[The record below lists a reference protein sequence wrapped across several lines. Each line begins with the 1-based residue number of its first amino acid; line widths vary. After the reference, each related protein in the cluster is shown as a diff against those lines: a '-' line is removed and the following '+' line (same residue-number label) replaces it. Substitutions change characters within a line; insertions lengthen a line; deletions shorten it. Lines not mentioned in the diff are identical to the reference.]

1 MVPFGLQD
9 DLATC
14 SNREEKRMKR
24 RMAMAAIVA
33 SLGLTP
39 MIASAQAIK
48 TNVAVYTGALVTVP
62 AYVAKDLGIYE
73 KHGLDVTL
81 MDFRSAPDATAALF
95 SGAVDLMSNSPGN
108 MMLVN
113 SRGRDL
119 VTIIDNFP
127 APVWSIVVASRMA
140 TPHKAA
146 GYPALIRDL
155 KGKKIGVPA
164 IGSDGHNFARR
175 FLRDAGLDPEKDATF
190 LAVGLGPDAVAAFKA
205 GQLDAVMAI
214 EPVQSVLEGLGG
226 KVLLDLQADK
236 TIPEFASWTSSVYHS
251 TKAHADKN
259 ADMMKRFQAAQE
271 AAIALVR
278 DPANAEK
285 IAGVWSRY
293 NKALTPE
300 QMKGVLVRLG
310 KAFDVKFNCNGTRN
324 VGKFQV
330 DNGLIKADQV
340 QDCRQLA
347 WSGAGKYLP

>member
-1 MVPFGLQD
+1 MY
-9 DLATC
+9 
-14 SNREEKRMKR
+14 R
-24 RMAMAAIVA
+24 RLMMAAA
-33 SLGLTP
+33 ALAALLPGL
-39 MIASAQAIK
+39 AAAQALPA
-48 TNVAVYTGALVTVP
+48 NVAVYTGALVTVP
-62 AYVAKDLGIYE
+62 TYVAKDLGIYD
-73 KHGLDVTL
+73 KHGLNVSL
-81 MDFRSAPDATAALF
+81 LDFRAAPDATAALF

-119 VTIIDNFP
+119 VAVVDNFP
-127 APVWSIVVASRMA
+127 APVWSLVVGKDVA
-140 TPHKAA
+140 TPNKAA
-146 GYPALIRDL
+146 GYPALMRDL

-175 FLRDAGLDPEKDATF
+175 FLRDAGMDPEKDVTF

-214 EPVQSVLEGLGG
+214 EPVQTVLEALGG
-226 KVLLDLQADK
+226 KVVLDLLADK

-259 ADMMKRFQAAQE
+259 AEMMKRFQAAQE
-271 AAIALVR
+271 EAIAFVR

-285 IAGVWSRY
+285 VAAVWSKY

-300 QMKGVLVRLG
+300 QMKGVLARLG
-310 KAFDVKFNCNGTRN
+310 KSFDVKFNCKGTEN

-330 DNGLIKADQV
+330 DNGLIKPDQV
-340 QDCRQLA
+340 QSCEQLA
-347 WSGAGKYLP
+347 WSGARKYLP